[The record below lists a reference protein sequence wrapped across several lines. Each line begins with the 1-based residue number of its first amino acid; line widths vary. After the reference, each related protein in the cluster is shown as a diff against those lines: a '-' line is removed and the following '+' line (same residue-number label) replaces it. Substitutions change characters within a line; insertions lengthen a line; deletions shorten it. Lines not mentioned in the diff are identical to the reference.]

1 MRLITLFL
9 STFIVFGA
17 NLNQNFINAGNPVS
31 KDSAIITTIS
41 FFSSQ
46 YPEMHVSKIML
57 EDVSDKYS
65 SRKGPELMHFF
76 NISGGGFIIIAG
88 DDASVPVLGY
98 SSTGKLPEPGVSP
111 AFDEWIDIYRQQLEF
126 FRKSNI
132 QADENALMYKNYL
145 QQPNKMANPY
155 KGTKDIAPFLR
166 STWNQDG
173 YYNDLC
179 PSDENGEALVGC
191 VATAM
196 AQVMFYYRFPITGLG
211 SNSYYAN
218 GYGTQ
223 NVNFGNTTYY
233 WDQMLPS
240 LSVPNNEVAKI
251 GFHAGVSVEMSY
263 GFDASGAMTEDV
275 DNALESNFRYDA
287 SCTYRDKWGVNNT
300 TWQGYLTTDLNAY
313 RPVIYSGSG
322 SGGGHAFIVDGYQGT
337 NYFHFDWG
345 WSGYA
350 NGYFYLTALNPAGND
365 FTDYQGAVFSIFPPV
380 SSYPYYCSGQKT
392 SVHTHGTIEDGSGKH
407 TLYTANANC
416 SWLINPD
423 SYCDF
428 IKITFLEM
436 DIAAGDQIVIY
447 KGATTSDPV
456 AGTYSGS
463 TLPSTITVS
472 SSNVLITF
480 TSDATSQG
488 DGFFLKYEGH
498 TPTFCSGIQTLNAAS
513 DTFSDGSDA
522 HDYGNSSFCRWIIEP
537 PYATSISL
545 NFTDFNILD
554 GDVVKVLNSTA
565 GTTIGEYSGSSL
577 PASIQMSGGKMTVIF
592 QSNAA
597 YTDGGFTAFYTSA
610 VGINETQSD
619 VATVFPNPVDDQLN
633 ICFNSNFTEPS
644 FLSVNDAQGRILLS
658 LQDVNSLE
666 PLSIHVSSLN
676 PGTYYLVLKSASQQS
691 VIPFVKK

>member
-1 MRLITLFL
+1 MSF
-9 STFIVFGA
+9 
-17 NLNQNFINAGNPVS
+17 AGNPVT
-31 KDSAIITTIS
+31 KDKAITTALS

-46 YPEMHVSKIML
+46 YPEMQVSKYML
-57 EDVSDKYS
+57 EDISDKFN

-76 NISGGGFIIIAG
+76 NITGGGFIIIAG
-88 DDASVPVLGY
+88 DDASVPVLAY
-98 SSTGKLPEPGVSP
+98 SSTGMLPEPGVSP

-126 FRKSNI
+126 FRENSI
-132 QADENALMYKNYL
+132 QADDNATMFANYL
-145 QQPNKMANPY
+145 AQPSRYTNPY

-173 YYNDLC
+173 YYNDMC
-179 PSDENGEALVGC
+179 PTDASGEALVGC

-196 AQVMFYYRFPITGLG
+196 AQVMFYYRFPTTGLG

-223 NVNFGNTTYY
+223 SVNFGSTTYY

-251 GFHAGVSVEMSY
+251 GYHAGVSVEMSY

-287 SCTYRDKWGVNNT
+287 SSNYKDKWGVNNT

-322 SGGGHAFIVDGYQGT
+322 NSGGHAFIVDGYQGT

-365 FTDYQGAVFSIFPPV
+365 FTNYQGGVFSIFPPT

-392 SVHTHGTIEDGSGKH
+392 SLHTHGTIEDGSGKH

-416 SWLINPD
+416 SWLIAPE
-423 SYCDF
+423 SHCDF

-436 DIAAGDQIVIY
+436 DIAAGDQIIIY
-447 KGATTSDPV
+447 EGATNSDPV

-463 TLPSTITVS
+463 TLPSAITVS

-498 TPTFCSGIQTLNAAS
+498 TPTFCSGIQTLTAES
-513 DTFSDGSDA
+513 DTFSDGSDSY
-522 HDYGNSSFCRWIIEP
+522 DYGNSSFCRWVIEP
-537 PYATSISL
+537 PYATTISL
-545 NFTDFNILD
+545 NFTDFHILD

-577 PASIQMSGGKMTVIF
+577 PAGIQMNGGKMTVIF

-597 YTDGGFTAFYTSA
+597 YTEGGFNAFYTSA
-610 VGINETQSD
+610 VGINENAAEIAS
-619 VATVFPNPVDDQLN
+619 VFPNPVEDQLN
-633 ICFNSNFTEPS
+633 VCFNINGSDLLY
-644 FLSVNDAQGRILLS
+644 LSINDAQGKVLWNMP
-658 LQDVNSLE
+658 DVNPAENLLI
-666 PLSIHVSSLN
+666 PVSNLA
-676 PGTYYLVLKSASQQS
+676 PGTYYLIISSVGLQS
-691 VIPFVKK
+691 VIPFVKKQYFDNLTL